1 MTIETL
7 VNGIASMLNSEFGDV
22 PVYDERVEQS
32 GCEEGFHI
40 RMYRNKN
47 AKQLAWRYLHQID
60 VEVRYV
66 PPRIKAPDPR
76 HERHAIGDVS
86 DALNYLFLVLEIDGV
101 KYRTRDLELVPS
113 DGVLVTTFT
122 LDVPEIEERD
132 PDVMKTH
139 HTIFKNPGWRADDG

>member
-1 MTIETL
+1 MTIATL
-7 VNGIASMLNSEFGDV
+7 VNGIASMLNSEFKDV

-66 PPRIKAPDPR
+66 PPRIKPCEQRRDR
-76 HERHAIGDVS
+76 LHIGEVS
-86 DALNYLFLVLEIDGV
+86 DTLNYLFLVLDIDGV
-101 KYRTRDLELVPS
+101 KYRTRDLESVPS
-113 DGVLVTTFT
+113 DGILVTTFT
-122 LDVPEIEERD
+122 LDIPEIEERD
-132 PDVMKTH
+132 LDMMKTH

>member
-1 MTIETL
+1 MTIVTL
-7 VNGIASMLNSEFGDV
+7 VNGIASMLNSEFKDV

-47 AKQLAWRYLHQID
+47 AKQLSWRYLHQID

-66 PPRIKAPDPR
+66 PPRVHPPDPR
-76 HERHAIGDVS
+76 HERHTIGEVS
-86 DALNYLFLVLEIDGV
+86 DVLNYLFLVLEIDGV
-101 KYRTRDLELVPS
+101 KYRTRELESVPS

-132 PDVMKTH
+132 PDVMETH

>member
-7 VNGIASMLNSEFGDV
+7 VNGIASMLNSEFKDV

-66 PPRIKAPDPR
+66 PPRIKPCEQRRDR
-76 HERHAIGDVS
+76 LHIGEVS
-86 DALNYLFLVLEIDGV
+86 DTLNYLFLVLDIDGV
-101 KYRTRDLELVPS
+101 KYRTRDLESVPS
-113 DGVLVTTFT
+113 DGILVTTFT
-122 LDVPEIEERD
+122 LDIPEIEERD
-132 PDVMKTH
+132 LDMMKTH